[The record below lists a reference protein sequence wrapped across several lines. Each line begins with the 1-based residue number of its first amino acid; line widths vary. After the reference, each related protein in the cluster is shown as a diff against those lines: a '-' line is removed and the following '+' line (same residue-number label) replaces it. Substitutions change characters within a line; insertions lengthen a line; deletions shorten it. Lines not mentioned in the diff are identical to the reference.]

1 MLTEWKFEWLEKTKL
16 CDAAAHSIDV
26 LSALK
31 QLSKVANKLRAFS
44 ETVIEVAGVCQ
55 FRTQLARDLFL

>member
-16 CDAAAHSIDV
+16 CDAVAHSINV

-31 QLSKVANKLRAFS
+31 QLITVVKKLCAFS
-44 ETVIEVAGVCQ
+44 ETLIEVACL
-55 FRTQLARDLFL
+55 R